1 MIKKQIAVLLVLA
14 EVLLLAGC
22 ALFQSAPQNTTAEPT
37 SEPLRDNNGNV
48 IPVYS
53 DVELSSLDPSLFF
66 VDENGRMQYNDPAV
80 KVYTGIDVSVFQ
92 GEVDFSA
99 VKADGIDFVML
110 RVGYRGYGE
119 TGSLNED
126 ANFRKNCE
134 NACAAGLKVGAYFF
148 SQAISPE
155 EAAEEAEYVLS
166 ILKDYNITYPVAY
179 DWEAIDYDEA
189 RTDGLDNETIT
200 KCACAFCDKIA
211 AAGYDTVV
219 YFNRS
224 LGYFSYDL
232 SLVKNHYFWLAEYGG
247 TPSFIYDFRI
257 WQYTKTGSVSGITGD
272 VDLNIS
278 ITDFSEKE
286 SVG

>member
-22 ALFQSAPQNTTAEPT
+22 ALFQNAPQNTTAEPT

-119 TGSLNED
+119 KGSLNED
-126 ANFRKNCE
+126 ENFRKNCE
-134 NACAAGLKVGAYFF
+134 SACAAGLKVGAYFF

-166 ILKDYNITYPVAY
+166 IIKDYNITYPVAY

-189 RTDGLDNETIT
+189 RTDGLDNEMIT